1 MGTSYGLPENSMI
14 MSKNGNYDQQA
25 MGMEEYRDLV
35 RVSETQD
42 INYIMVTGQ
51 NPDLPKIKK
60 FCLAEKNYRMLILD
74 SEKSI
79 RQLREQMNIFSQDD
93 NESDTMDR

>member
-42 INYIMVTGQ
+42 INYIMVTG
-51 NPDLPKIKK
+51 
-60 FCLAEKNYRMLILD
+60 
-74 SEKSI
+74 
-79 RQLREQMNIFSQDD
+79 
-93 NESDTMDR
+93 